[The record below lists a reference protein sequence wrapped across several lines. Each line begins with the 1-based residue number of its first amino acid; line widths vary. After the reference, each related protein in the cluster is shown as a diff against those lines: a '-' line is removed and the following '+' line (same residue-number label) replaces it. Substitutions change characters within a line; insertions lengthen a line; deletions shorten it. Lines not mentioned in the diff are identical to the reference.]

1 MNVNFGLFTDYR
13 KREKEM
19 TVNRALQSI
28 ALWKKTV
35 DEEIQQ

>member
-1 MNVNFGLFTDYR
+1 MNFGLLKDYR

-28 ALWKKTV
+28 ALWKKKV
-35 DEEIQQ
+35 DEETH